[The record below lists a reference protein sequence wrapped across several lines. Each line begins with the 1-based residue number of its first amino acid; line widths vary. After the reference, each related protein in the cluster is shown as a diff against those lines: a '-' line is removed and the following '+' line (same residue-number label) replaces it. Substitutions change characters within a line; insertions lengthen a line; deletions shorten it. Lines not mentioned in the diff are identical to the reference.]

1 MANKNP
7 ETETKKD
14 AVVKQTMTNEE
25 MEKFINENL
34 SIVPRNMRKMFE
46 ELTLEQKVA
55 KIRMYIDIR
64 KVKEEIIEKNK
75 LENKIKVLFDRRKVT
90 TEEVL
95 KVIEFCKKYIKATKD
110 AEISK
115 LQTEIDRLTHLKRAL
130 ETN

>member
-46 ELTLEQKVA
+46 KLTLEQKVA

-95 KVIEFCKKYIKATKD
+95 KVIEFCKKYIRATKD

>member
-1 MANKNP
+1 MENKNP

-46 ELTLEQKVA
+46 KLTIEQKVA

-110 AEISK
+110 AEINK
-115 LQTEIDRLTHLKRAL
+115 LQTEIDRLTHLKRTL